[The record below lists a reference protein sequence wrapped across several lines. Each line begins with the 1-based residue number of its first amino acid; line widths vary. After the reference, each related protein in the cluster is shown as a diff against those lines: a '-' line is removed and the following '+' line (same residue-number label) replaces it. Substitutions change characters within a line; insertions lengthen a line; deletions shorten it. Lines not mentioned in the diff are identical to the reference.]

1 MEVSIPKDN
10 AFPIREL
17 IMKMCSF
24 LINLGKEYKKIYA
37 QKHFSK
43 H

>member
-1 MEVSIPKDN
+1 MEIKMTKL
-10 AFPIREL
+10 PIREL

-43 H
+43 N